1 MHEWNRTVKK
11 SRYTEQQIAV
21 ALQQV
26 EAGATLPELCRQMGI
41 SEATF
46 YRWKQRYARGRPQK
60 IERLRQIEDENTR
73 LRKLV
78 TDLMLELDILREGT
92 CRKA

>member
-1 MHEWNRTVKK
+1 MKK

-26 EAGATLPELCRQMGI
+26 EAGAPLADLCRQMGI

-46 YRWKQRYARGRPQK
+46 YRWKQRYSRGKPSQMEK
-60 IERLRQIEDENTR
+60 LRQLEDENTR
-73 LRKLV
+73 LRKLI
-78 TDLMLELDILREGT
+78 TDLMLDMDVLREGT